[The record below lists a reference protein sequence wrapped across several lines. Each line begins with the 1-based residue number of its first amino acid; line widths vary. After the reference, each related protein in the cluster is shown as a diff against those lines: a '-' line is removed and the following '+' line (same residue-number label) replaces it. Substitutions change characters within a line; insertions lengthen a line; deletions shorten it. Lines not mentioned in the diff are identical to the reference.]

1 MRESFKLEAPA
12 VAAERQR
19 SAEEAKPSAK
29 RPKTKGVTP
38 AKSFADV
45 ARNRIIIGVLD
56 EGDPEGKISRAQW
69 KWMQVAL
76 TNVALEVL
84 RNTGTPLSCTDAGWY
99 KGQINMIACDDER
112 SVQLYKAAIRNRGEV
127 YPGAKLVAVDK
138 KNIPFRPKARVWNPC
153 YTIAAG
159 PDNLAHK
166 SL

>member
-29 RPKTKGVTP
+29 RSKTKGVTP
-38 AKSFADV
+38 ARSFADV

-56 EGDPEGKISRAQW
+56 EGDPEGKLSRAQW

-84 RNTGTPLSCTDAGWY
+84 SNTGTPL
-99 KGQINMIACDDER
+99 
-112 SVQLYKAAIRNRGEV
+112 
-127 YPGAKLVAVDK
+127 P
-138 KNIPFRPKARVWNPC
+138 
-153 YTIAAG
+153 
-159 PDNLAHK
+159 
-166 SL
+166 